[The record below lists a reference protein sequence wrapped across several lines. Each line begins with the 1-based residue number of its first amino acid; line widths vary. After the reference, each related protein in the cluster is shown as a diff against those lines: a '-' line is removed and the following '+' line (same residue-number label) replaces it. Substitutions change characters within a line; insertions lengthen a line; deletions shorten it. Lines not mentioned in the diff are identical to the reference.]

1 MRSIFNFV
9 IRPKESRKTNVKKI
23 GDSELLLSTDLQ
35 DHKYVNRVGIVI
47 GIPELGCAG
56 VKPGDE
62 VIVHHNVFRRFYD
75 VRGNEKNSAAYF
87 SDDAYIVAPDQV
99 YMFKRDGDWKPLD
112 GFCFVKPIKSFNEK
126 WTPNEEQPLM
136 GVLKHLDD
144 LLISKGLSKEDVV
157 GFTPRSEYEFIID
170 GNRMYRVPSSD
181 IAIKYER
188 TGNEKEYNPSWAQG
202 S

>member
-47 GIPELGCAG
+47 GVPELGCAG

-75 VRGNEKNSAAYF
+75 VRGDEKNSAAYF
-87 SDDAYIVAPDQV
+87 DEDVYICPPDQV
-99 YMFKRDGDWKPLD
+99 YMYKRKGNWKSLD
-112 GFCFVKPIKSFNEK
+112 GFCFVKPIRSLNEM
-126 WTPNEEQPLM
+126 WTPNEEEPLM
-136 GVLKHLDD
+136 GILKHADKLLEENKLKEGD
-144 LLISKGLSKEDVV
+144 LV
-157 GFTPRSEYEFIID
+157 GFTPRSEYEFVID
-170 GNRMYRVPSSD
+170 NDRMYRVPSSD
-181 IAIKYER
+181 ISIKYER